1 MMTNVKRLSKALLLI
16 GKRYALL
23 FVALLLGTVLFTS
36 RYQLAVNMTESLSG
50 SVFLIDKSHKRA
62 VKGEL
67 VAFTWKNATPIPD
80 GITVI
85 KRVAG
90 VSGDTVSVQ
99 NRNVLI
105 NGISIGRAKETAR
118 TGEPLKVIGD
128 CVIPKDHFF
137 AAGDHPDSFDSRYL
151 RPGLIS
157 TDAIKGRAFLLW

>member
-1 MMTNVKRLSKALLLI
+1 MMTNLKRLSKAFLLI

-36 RYQLAVNMTESLSG
+36 RYQFAVNMTESLPG

-67 VAFTWKNATPIPD
+67 IAFTWENAPPIPD

-90 VSGDTVSVQ
+90 VSGDSVKVE
-99 NRNVLI
+99 NRHVLV
-105 NGISIGRAKETAR
+105 NGILVGRAKETSR
-118 TGEPLKVIGD
+118 TGEPLVVIDEG
-128 CVIPKDHFF
+128 VIPQDYFF
-137 AAGDHPDSFDSRYL
+137 AAGDHPDSFDSRYE

-157 TDAIKGRAFLLW
+157 TDSIKGRAYLLW

>member
-36 RYQLAVNMTESLSG
+36 RYQLAVNMTESLPG

-67 VAFTWKNATPIPD
+67 VAFTWKNAPPIPE

-90 VSGDTVSVQ
+90 VTGDSVKVE
-99 NRNVLI
+99 NRHVLI
-105 NGISIGRAKETAR
+105 NGLFVGRAKETSR
-118 TGEPLKVIGD
+118 TGEPLVAIDEGL
-128 CVIPKDHFF
+128 IPQDYFF
-137 AAGDHPDSFDSRYL
+137 ATGDHPDSFDSRYK